1 MRMKDSSLVS
11 RAGWHSSQKDVI
23 SGVLADLG
31 LQEEIEALA
40 VAPNTLTQNRENTW
54 VFLHD

>member
-31 LQEEIEALA
+31 LQKEIEALA

>member
-31 LQEEIEALA
+31 LQKEIEALA
-40 VAPNTLTQNRENTW
+40 VAPNTYSNPESGEYMGVLA
-54 VFLHD
+54 